1 MSVRLQQLMEM
12 LATTPGE
19 PFLLFAI
26 AKEYEGLK
34 ENEKALQYYEQ
45 LRRESPEYVG
55 LYYHLGKLLERIQQP
70 EAALQAYDQGIT
82 VAQKQ
87 NNRHAWSELRE
98 ARLGLADDPDDD
110 I

>member
-1 MSVRLQQLMEM
+1 MSARLQQLLGL
-12 LATTPGE
+12 LANAPTE

-34 ENEKALQYYEQ
+34 EEEKALHYYEQ
-45 LRRESPEYVG
+45 LRQESPEYVG
-55 LYYHLGKLLERIQQP
+55 LYYHLGKLLERLQQP
-70 EAALQAYDQGIT
+70 DAALQAYDQGIQI
-82 VAQKQ
+82 AQKQ